1 MAIMDGIVRKDC
13 GNLNTVHVTEEEG
26 RVIEKKRNL
35 EWSDVTIELVDRR
48 KGIMEAFYVRR
59 T

>member
-1 MAIMDGIVRKDC
+1 MAIMDGIVRKDS
-13 GNLNTVHVTEEEG
+13 GNLNTVHVTEEG
-26 RVIEKKRNL
+26 RLIEKKRNL

-48 KGIMEAFYVRR
+48 KGIMKAFYVRR